1 MTKEGRAERITFRI
15 GLEDGRKR
23 GDKVIQLFLIQAT
36 EKMLKTEGEGAFQ
49 VQIGR
54 SEGGMIQQFSFEHV
68 KFDIIISQPSG
79 GEQ

>member
-1 MTKEGRAERITFRI
+1 M
-15 GLEDGRKR
+15 
-23 GDKVIQLFLIQAT
+23 IQLFLIQAT

-54 SEGGMIQQFSFEHV
+54 SEGDMIQQFSFEHV
-68 KFDIIISQPSG
+68 KFEIIISQPSG